1 MRYILLLLTAF
12 SCTPTR
18 KWTRQLENMPALLN
32 AQVGICVWDAETGRE
47 RCAYRP
53 EKRFTPASTA
63 KILTLA
69 ACLHTLR
76 DSLPRLAYEV
86 VQQQPKNAIL
96 LAGTGDPTTLHPHF
110 EAWQPQL
117 HFPQL
122 LPGAERHLMALP
134 GANQLVPYGPGWS
147 WDDFGAYYST
157 EISALPVYGNAARL
171 TYTNQHWQ
179 IHPET
184 LDTLLRRDSGITEP
198 QRQALGPY
206 ILIPEHPAGAEY
218 SKTIALFGMAQ
229 TGPLLFKQAQSSA
242 GVFFNKTGSVYTMGG
257 LRHFWYACPTD
268 TVLRRMMHQSD
279 NFLAE
284 QLLLVCAVERYGA
297 FFPQQVRTWVTD
309 TLLHTQEPPRWVDGS
324 GLSRYNLVSP
334 RYLCAALHHL
344 WQTQDHERLLNLFPE
359 GGREGTLQGWFG
371 EVPVWAKSGSMG
383 GVFCL
388 SGYIKDKKGRMQVF
402 SIMINGF
409 TEGQKPVKN
418 AVSIVLNGLY

>member
-1 MRYILLLLTAF
+1 
-12 SCTPTR
+12 
-18 KWTRQLENMPALLN
+18 
-32 AQVGICVWDAETGRE
+32 
-47 RCAYRP
+47 
-53 EKRFTPASTA
+53 
-63 KILTLA
+63 
-69 ACLHTLR
+69 
-76 DSLPRLAYEV
+76 
-86 VQQQPKNAIL
+86 
-96 LAGTGDPTTLHPHF
+96 
-110 EAWQPQL
+110 
-117 HFPQL
+117 
-122 LPGAERHLMALP
+122 MALP